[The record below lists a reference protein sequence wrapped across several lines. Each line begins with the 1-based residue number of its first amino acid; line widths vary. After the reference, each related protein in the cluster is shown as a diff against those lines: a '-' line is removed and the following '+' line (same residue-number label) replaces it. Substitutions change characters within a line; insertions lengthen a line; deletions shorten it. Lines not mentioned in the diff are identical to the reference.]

1 MYLYQMTSA
10 QLDAAVERYYD
21 RMLERYQRNMYAEDP
36 WEANDPGWEDV
47 FGIVCDWY
55 TDEALANLVKDYIEG
70 DGDLMVAIYDAGL
83 LKGYIPPECEARM
96 KDPDNKWDIVNETF
110 ERYWD
115 DIDLMIR
122 IWEGYEPVCKGVCEK
137 LLDAVDEGRAD
148 DIRERYNE
156 QHSATEEL

>member
-1 MYLYQMTSA
+1 MYLHEMTSA
-10 QLDAAVERYYD
+10 QLDAAVERHFD
-21 RMLERYQRNMYAEDP
+21 RMLEAYQGEDDP
-36 WEANDPGWEDV
+36 WITNDPTWEDV

-137 LLDAVDEGRAD
+137 LLDAVDEGRAN

-156 QHSATEEL
+156 QFADNGGEW